1 MKKGFWNRLFLVL
14 AIIAS
19 LGVPVKVL
27 ISDRMQI
34 SYVANNIFI
43 ECREKLSPES
53 YTPDTR
59 EWNECEHR
67 LESYSAFDTTAIA
80 KKFFLG
86 VLVMSIGSLLLYLV
100 LRGIVWTIRWIGKGS
115 E

>member
-19 LGVPVKVL
+19 LGVPIKVL
-27 ISDRMQI
+27 VSDRMQI
-34 SYVANNIFI
+34 SGTADNIFW
-43 ECREKLSPES
+43 ECKRNLAPQS
-53 YTPDTR
+53 YMPDTN

-67 LESYSAFDTTAIA
+67 REIYSPVDMAAIA

-86 VLVMSIGSLLLYLV
+86 VLIMGVGSLLLYLV
-100 LRGIVWTIRWIGKGS
+100 IRGIVQTVRWIGKGS